1 MTALFYGA
9 AAVTLG
15 SAILLVTGAA
25 KGIGRAIAL
34 EFARRGASVL
44 VNDLN
49 EATARETAAQI
60 EALGARAAVC
70 VANVAVA
77 ESAEAI
83 IQAALDAFGRVE
95 ILINNAGVTRDN
107 LLMRM
112 KEEDW
117 DLVLNVNLKSAFLL
131 SKAAIRP
138 MMKQRWGRIINI
150 SSIVGVIGNAGQVN
164 YSASKAGLIG
174 LTKTLAKELASRNI
188 LVNAVAPGFIRT
200 AMTDALSDEQ
210 KKALSAQIPLSRL
223 GEPEDIARVCAF
235 LASDDASYVTGQP
248 LHVTGGLGM

>member
-1 MTALFYGA
+1 MTLKDR
-9 AAVTLG
+9 V
-15 SAILLVTGAA
+15 AIVTG
-25 KGIGRAIAL
+25 GGQGNGRAIAL

>member
-1 MTALFYGA
+1 MTLKDR
-9 AAVTLG
+9 V
-15 SAILLVTGAA
+15 AIVTGGGQ
-25 KGIGRAIAL
+25 GIGRAIAL

-235 LASDDASYVTGQP
+235 LASDDASYVTGQT

>member
-1 MTALFYGA
+1 MTLKDR
-9 AAVTLG
+9 V
-15 SAILLVTGAA
+15 AIVTGGGQ
-25 KGIGRAIAL
+25 GIGRAIAL

-83 IQAALDAFGRVE
+83 IQAALDAFGRVD

-235 LASDDASYVTGQP
+235 LASDDASYVTGQT

>member
-1 MTALFYGA
+1 MTLKDR
-9 AAVTLG
+9 V
-15 SAILLVTGAA
+15 AIVTGGGQ
-25 KGIGRAIAL
+25 GIGRAIAL

-117 DLVLNVNLKSAFLL
+117 DLVL
-131 SKAAIRP
+131 
-138 MMKQRWGRIINI
+138 
-150 SSIVGVIGNAGQVN
+150 
-164 YSASKAGLIG
+164 
-174 LTKTLAKELASRNI
+174 T
-188 LVNAVAPGFIRT
+188 
-200 AMTDALSDEQ
+200 
-210 KKALSAQIPLSRL
+210 
-223 GEPEDIARVCAF
+223 
-235 LASDDASYVTGQP
+235 
-248 LHVTGGLGM
+248 

>member
-1 MTALFYGA
+1 MTLKDR
-9 AAVTLG
+9 V
-15 SAILLVTGAA
+15 AIVTGGGQ
-25 KGIGRAIAL
+25 GIGRAIAL

-70 VANVAVA
+70 VANVAAA

-83 IQAALDAFGRVE
+83 IQAALDAFGRVD

-235 LASDDASYVTGQP
+235 LASDDASYVTGQT